1 MSNIECNL
9 LLQAAFSPQ
18 LWRPILAAR
27 CIKPILQPQYERE
40 TPMNTATNQKPSQLK
55 PWLKHFPKES
65 LTTKRPNR
73 TIYRTARETSEAKP
87 NNKAIYYY
95 GTSVKY
101 AEFIKNVD
109 NVAAAFYGMGVRPGD
124 VVSILMPTSPESIY
138 FLYAISKIGAVP
150 NFIDPRMD
158 VNRIVNAA
166 DGVDSR
172 LLMTIDLAWPK
183 VIKILDRLNVDH
195 IVPVSAETSLNP
207 IAKAYRALTTKK
219 PKIPYGGKILKW
231 KEFLAKGKGVE
242 VPEAPYEEG
251 SVAAI
256 TYTGGTTGTPKGVL
270 ITNDGLNS
278 VSDGFDLSG
287 VERYSDNDRFLEII
301 PIFSSYGVGVGVHM
315 PIALGLELIVI
326 PQYTPEQIPGFVRKY
341 RPNHMIG
348 VPAFYEQIMH
358 SKEMWDFDL
367 SFLLSTACGGDTM
380 NSGLEERFNKFL
392 KEHGAKYCLSQGYGL
407 SEMTGAA
414 SFCFSDIYK
423 DDSAGIPLLSTVIGI
438 FDPETGEELDFN
450 QQGEICLTGPSMMK
464 GYHNNPEETDNIIRT
479 HADGTKWIHSG
490 DIGYLDEDGFLF
502 IKGRIKQIIIKFD
515 GHKVFPVSIE
525 SVINRHKAVGT
536 CAVVGIP
543 DPNHA
548 QGDVPI
554 GIVELKSTLEGEI
567 DKEAIRKEIL
577 DLCDEELEERGK
589 CADVVFIDKMLHTA
603 LEKHDYRKLTE
614 VYKDHVIRPH

>member
-1 MSNIECNL
+1 
-9 LLQAAFSPQ
+9 
-18 LWRPILAAR
+18 
-27 CIKPILQPQYERE
+27 
-40 TPMNTATNQKPSQLK
+40 MNNTKQKPSVLQ
-55 PWLKHFPKES
+55 PWLKHFPEES
-65 LTTKRPNR
+65 LTTVRPSR
-73 TIYRTARETSEAKP
+73 TIYRTVRETSEAKP

-101 AEFIKNVD
+101 SEAIKKID
-109 NVAAAFYGMGVRPGD
+109 DIAAAFYGMGVRPGEI
-124 VVSILMPTSPESIY
+124 VSVLMPTTPESIY
-138 FLYAISKIGAVP
+138 FLYAINKIGAVP

-158 VNRIVNAA
+158 INRILDAA
-166 DGVDSR
+166 EGVGSH
-172 LLMTIDLAWPK
+172 LMMTIDLAWPK
-183 VIKILDRLNVDH
+183 VAKILDKLTVDH
-195 IVPVSAETSLNP
+195 IVPVSAENSLNP

-231 KEFLAKGKGVE
+231 KEFMAKGAGVR

-251 SVAAI
+251 GVAAI
-256 TYTGGTTGTPKGVL
+256 TYSGGTTGTPKGVML
-270 ITNDGLNS
+270 TNEGLNA

-315 PIALGLELIVI
+315 PMALGLELIVI
-326 PQYTPEQIPGFVRKY
+326 PQYTPDQIAGFIRKY

-348 VPAFYEQIMH
+348 VPSFYEQIMH

-380 NSGLEERFNKFL
+380 NSGLEARFNKFM

-414 SFCFSDIYK
+414 TFCFSDIYK
-423 DDSAGIPLLSTVIGI
+423 DDSAGIPLLSTVVGI

-450 QQGEICLTGPSMMK
+450 VEGEICLTGPSMMK
-464 GYHNNPEETDNIIRT
+464 GYHNNPAETDNVIRT
-479 HADGTKWIHSG
+479 HADGTKWVHSG

-543 DPNHA
+543 DPDHA

-554 GIVELKSTLEGEI
+554 GIVELKATLEGEV
-567 DKEAIRKEIL
+567 DKETLRKEIL
-577 DLCDEELEERGK
+577 ALCDAELEERGK
-589 CADVVFIDKMLHTA
+589 CADVVFIDKMFHTA

-614 VYKDHVIRPH
+614 HYKDHVIRPH